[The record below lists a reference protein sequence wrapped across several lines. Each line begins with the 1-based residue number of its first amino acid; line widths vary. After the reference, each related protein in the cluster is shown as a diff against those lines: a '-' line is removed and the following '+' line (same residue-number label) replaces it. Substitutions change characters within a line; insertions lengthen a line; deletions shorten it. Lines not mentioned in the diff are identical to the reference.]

1 MRTVIIDASLE
12 GWALSEV
19 LINARTT
26 QQVRALGLIHEV
38 GSLDFAILLP
48 PLKTE
53 SDIKFRMCSESLKGP
68 EKCLHAVCC

>member
-1 MRTVIIDASLE
+1 MRTVIIDTSLE

-19 LINARTT
+19 LITARIT

-48 PLKTE
+48 PLKDRE
-53 SDIKFRMCSESLKGP
+53 
-68 EKCLHAVCC
+68 